1 MPSEPTPKQPV
12 EKDDAYMR
20 KAYMY
25 TAILLILGLVGGL
38 LLADRIVTAE
48 ENHQGEAVEQEVESD
63 GDADVPGDETGPA
76 TRE

>member
-48 ENHQGEAVEQEVESD
+48 ENRQDGAVEQEVEPN
-63 GDADVPGDETGPA
+63 GDPDVPGDEAGPA
-76 TRE
+76 TRD